1 MDDRQ
6 EFAIECDGLG
16 RVYSSRSLLG
26 RRRETVA
33 LADLTLQVP
42 RGIVFGLLGPNGPRT
57 QPRVLLIRACDG
69 AGLVPPAS
77 PPAPSG

>member
-16 RVYSSRSLLG
+16 RVYASRSLLG

-42 RGIVFGLLGPNGPRT
+42 KGIVFGLLGPKRTRT
-57 QPRVLLIRACDG
+57 QPTVLL
-69 AGLVPPAS
+69 V
-77 PPAPSG
+77 